1 MAWYSGTFYC
11 GHEGYINI
19 IGPLKNREKMRE
31 YKFSGLCPACCREA
45 LLQSRNEQNAA
56 ARKAAARMELPPL
69 GGQPEAGDL
78 GGNSPRGS
86 ADPSAGLYR

>member
-56 ARKAAARMELPPL
+56 ARRQPPAWSCRRLRAA
-69 GGQPEAGDL
+69 
-78 GGNSPRGS
+78 GS
-86 ADPSAGLYR
+86 R

>member
-45 LLQSRNEQNAA
+45 LPEQAERRCQEGRSPHGAA
-56 ARKAAARMELPPL
+56 AA
-69 GGQPEAGDL
+69 
-78 GGNSPRGS
+78 
-86 ADPSAGLYR
+86 